1 MNKVTGSG
9 LRRIIDDRLLF
20 WALLALPVAVLIA
33 LRLGP
38 GLKLNYLYWTG
49 VLSCWLLI
57 LAMAVTPLQML
68 FGPLPWLRVRRRYL
82 GVAAFGYGVLHLVVW
97 VLGKS
102 VSAFL
107 NSFVRAEVLP
117 GWIGLA
123 IMLVLAAI
131 SFDGAVRRLGPRWKA
146 IQRWVYPAAVLT
158 LVHWV
163 MTTGNMTTVVLSS
176 APLAALSLWRLGRSG
191 GRLRR
196 G

>member
-1 MNKVTGSG
+1 MSKVTGSG
-9 LRRIIDDRLLF
+9 LRRIIDERLLF
-20 WALLALPVAVLIA
+20 WALLALPAAVLIA
-33 LRLGP
+33 LKLGP

-102 VSAFL
+102 VADFL

-176 APLAALSLWRLGRSG
+176 APLAALSLWRLGRGG